1 VVVWCAGVIEQWSG
15 KLGLPDPQLS
25 SAQRA
30 MSKSKRVSF
39 LATVV
44 GISVGCL
51 LGMFPLLFIET
62 NEVREPFEPSHRLP
76 QPPTTPPTTPPPPL
90 QVRETFDSIDIDG
103 SGSLDLNECRVALK
117 KLGFK
122 QSADQVGRGLSLTSR
137 TAS

>member
-1 VVVWCAGVIEQWSG
+1 VIEQWSG

-76 QPPTTPPTTPPPPL
+76 QPPTTPPTTEHRPRPPPA
-90 QVRETFDSIDIDG
+90 G
-103 SGSLDLNECRVALK
+103 A
-117 KLGFK
+117 
-122 QSADQVGRGLSLTSR
+122 
-137 TAS
+137 